1 MQTTRFAHL
10 AFLAA
15 ASALLAVAQTP
26 TQRVLG
32 VVTSVDPA
40 AKQLSVKTDAGD
52 IYAVG
57 VQDTARIVKTPP
69 GAKDL
74 KEAKPAKL
82 DEILKGDKVIA
93 TGLLDASVKTLEAQ
107 RVIVMSQAEIAKKQE
122 RDKQEWIRRGWTG
135 RVAVTPGPGA
145 TAVKLMLPTS
155 PGAQAA
161 GAEPKPVTVK
171 LTSSTV
177 IRRYAPDSIKFADA
191 STATIADMTKDDQV
205 RVIGEKNSDNTEMV
219 AEELVYG
226 TFRNT
231 AAVIVAVDAEKG
243 LITAKNWETNKPLT
257 IHVTPDSTVKK
268 LPSFPGMGGGPGGPG
283 GPGAGGFP
291 GGGGAQRPPMGG
303 GGAPGA
309 AGGPGGGGGGRPGGF
324 GGGGGGGMRGG
335 DMNAML
341 ERLPQLKLTDF
352 KAGDEL
358 VISHTK
364 GARPDQITAIS
375 MVGGV
380 ENILKMIQ
388 ARNATSGPSLGGA
401 GGGGGGGG
409 MDLGGFGGMVP

>member
-15 ASALLAVAQTP
+15 ASAVLAVAQTP

-40 AKQLSVKTDAGD
+40 AKQLSVKTDSGD

-93 TGLLDASVKTLEAQ
+93 TGLLDANVKTLEAQ

-135 RVAVTPGPGA
+135 RVAATPGAGA
-145 TAVKLMLPTS
+145 QAVKLLLPAAA
-155 PGAQAA
+155 GAQAA

-177 IRRYAPDSIKFADA
+177 VRRYAPDSIKFADA
-191 STATIADMTKDDQV
+191 STATLADMSKDDQV
-205 RVIGEKNSDNTEMV
+205 RVIGEKNADNTEMV

-231 AAVIVAVDAEKG
+231 AAIIVAIDADKG
-243 LITAKNWETNKPLT
+243 VITAKNWETNKPLT

-268 LPSFPGMGGGPGGPG
+268 LPSFPGMGGGPGA
-283 GPGAGGFP
+283 PGAGGGGFP
-291 GGGGAQRPPMGG
+291 GGGGGQRPAMAPGGNG
-303 GGAPGA
+303 GGAPG
-309 AGGPGGGGGGRPGGF
+309 RPGGF
-324 GGGGGGGMRGG
+324 GGGPGGGGGGGMRGG

-341 ERLPQLKLTDF
+341 ERLPQLKITDF
-352 KAGDEL
+352 KPGDEL

-364 GARPDQITAIS
+364 GVRADEITAIS

-380 ENILKMIQ
+380 ENLLKMIQ

-401 GGGGGGGG
+401 GGGAGGGG
-409 MDLGGFGGMVP
+409 MDLGGFGGMNQ